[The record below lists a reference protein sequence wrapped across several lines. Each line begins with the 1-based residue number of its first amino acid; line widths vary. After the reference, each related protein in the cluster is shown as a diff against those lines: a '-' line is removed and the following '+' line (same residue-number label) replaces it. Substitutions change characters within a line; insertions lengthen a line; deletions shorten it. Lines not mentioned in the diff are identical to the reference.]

1 MPGVVSVFP
10 NSKRILH
17 TTHSWDFV
25 GLPEDNNMN
34 IFGHSTMNQANVII
48 GIIDTGEQFYQLW
61 KDYLLLLWNKLSS
74 AFIHHSSMQ
83 ACYFGPHLFPCFI
96 YCFDSRNRVSFL
108 LSFSHQPLKCNVF
121 FYKKKETHKTCC
133 VSFPF

>member
-61 KDYLLLLWNKLSS
+61 KDYLLLL
-74 AFIHHSSMQ
+74 
-83 ACYFGPHLFPCFI
+83 
-96 YCFDSRNRVSFL
+96 
-108 LSFSHQPLKCNVF
+108 
-121 FYKKKETHKTCC
+121 
-133 VSFPF
+133 